1 MDESQHFGMQAQ
13 AVDRRGFIAVPILAV
28 AYHRTPFGRQV
39 YADLVGTACLQ
50 MQFDEGIN

>member
-1 MDESQHFGMQAQ
+1 MNESQHFGMEAE
-13 AVDRRGFIAVPILAV
+13 AVDRRGFIAVTVFAV
-28 AYHRTPFGRQV
+28 AYHRTPFGCQM